1 MPSSSKCN
9 DLVHY
14 TLCEA
19 VLGMNLTLVCPVCR
33 NHSVVKWTHSNSS
46 VHLSSYTS
54 YNITLQANSSVANGC
69 YTCECEDDKLP
80 ELSCKF
86 PTEVRPKGRY
96 VLCMY
101 SLLSVSSDLSI
112 YGCFHI
118 PMYETLYV
126 MCSLCLSSSHNS
138 PPLPERAQLQ

>member
-1 MPSSSKCN
+1 MSSSSDCN

-19 VLGMNLTLVCPVCR
+19 VLGMSLTLVCPVCR

-69 YTCECEDDKLP
+69 YTCECKDNKLS
-80 ELSCKF
+80 ELSTCKF

-96 VLCMY
+96 VLRMY
-101 SLLSVSSDLSI
+101 SLLSVSSDLSM
-112 YGCFHI
+112 YGCFHV
-118 PMYETLYV
+118 PMYEAQYV
-126 MCSLCLSSSHNS
+126 LCSLCPSHNS
-138 PPLPERAQLQ
+138 PPLPERTQLQ